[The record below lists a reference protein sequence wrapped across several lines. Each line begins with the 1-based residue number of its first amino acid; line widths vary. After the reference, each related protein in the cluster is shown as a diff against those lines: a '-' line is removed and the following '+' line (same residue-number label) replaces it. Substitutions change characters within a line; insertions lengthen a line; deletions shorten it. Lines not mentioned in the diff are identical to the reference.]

1 MRLLISLSL
10 FIFSLCCFVVAD
22 YISFDKASKNKK
34 ITKITKKITYST
46 ISTQFET
53 KSYKEFVYAQ

>member
-1 MRLLISLSL
+1 
-10 FIFSLCCFVVAD
+10 VAD